1 MQIPQDQP
9 EFRPSRLTRY
19 SNQVFYTMENC
30 EVFNNPI
37 ENMDLLMDQIPMLQ
51 QVFEVRYTQH
61 KENQLQKFYNMP
73 NQERMFYMIDKDSG
87 RIFDMRIPEQAK
99 EIQEIMNGNTV
110 NFIKDQAWNDF
121 ILLTKKMNEHLLDYA
136 ELGDAQSIETLLIPT
151 IEYYLDVDTK
161 GLDDWTALHFASN
174 EGNLDIVNILLKH
187 GATVDALTKFSR
199 TPFFLTVMQNFI
211 ECANVLLQH
220 NANINIQDK
229 DGNTPLHIASQMGS
243 TDMIAFLLEKKA
255 DPNIRNSF
263 NQNCIQICCDANSLQ
278 IYIKYGYVHNE
289 ESYERTIIPGTNFLL
304 RNSRYDHV
312 MKFMAKEK
320 QAEGQ
325 TANGQN
331 QVASQNNTNKKIW
344 KFQNLAKFQNVNLL
358 KYKMTPNMFNFYQL
372 LGKGSFGEVYL
383 VDKIGSENRKL
394 FAMKILKKERMM
406 SQNLLKYAETE
417 KEVLSV
423 MHHPFI
429 VKLNYAFQTESKLF
443 LVMDFC
449 PGGDLSKL
457 LDIKRKLPE
466 EDAKIYVAEI
476 LLAIECLH
484 KNNIIF
490 RDLKPENVVLDSDGH
505 ALLTDFGL
513 SKKGVTDEELNKSF
527 CGSPAY
533 LPPEILSKQGH
544 NRMADWYGLGVMTYE
559 LLVGIPPYYANERE
573 QLFDNIRKGPLK
585 IPRSLSTEAKSFI
598 VALLNRDPNKRL
610 GANLDGEEVRE
621 HPWLA
626 SVNWKDCYD
635 RKLKPPKPTEQTF
648 NNVPLRINFMDTD
661 ENKNKITGWSFYE
674 ES

>member
-1 MQIPQDQP
+1 MQIPQGQP

-19 SNQVFYTMENC
+19 SNQTFYSMENC
-30 EVFNNPI
+30 DVFNNQI
-37 ENMDLLMDQIPMLQ
+37 ENIDLMMDQIPMLQ

-174 EGNLDIVNILLKH
+174 EGNLNIVDILIKH

-220 NANINIQDK
+220 NANINSQDK

-278 IYIKYGYVHNE
+278 IYIKYGYAHNE

-312 MKFMAKEK
+312 MKFMTKEK
-320 QAEGQ
+320 QTEGQ
-325 TANGQN
+325 TANAQN
-331 QVASQNNTNKKIW
+331 QVTNQNNTNKKIS

-358 KYKMTPNMFNFYQL
+358 KHKMTPNMFNFYQL

-490 RDLKPENVVLDSDGH
+490 RDLKPENVVLDSEGH

-585 IPRSLSTEAKSFI
+585 IPRSLSNEAKQFI

-626 SVNWKDCYD
+626 TINWKDCYD